1 MITLEQAEEIV
12 EFLEESLSNTY
23 FYENVEANENGYRCA
38 INDIK
43 EKYIDSVLDEV
54 KMNIDLST

>member
-1 MITLEQAEEIV
+1 MGGLIIMITLENAKEIV

-23 FYENVEANENGYRCA
+23 FHENAEANENGYKCA

-43 EKYIDSVLDEV
+43 ERYIESVL
-54 KMNIDLST
+54 NNL